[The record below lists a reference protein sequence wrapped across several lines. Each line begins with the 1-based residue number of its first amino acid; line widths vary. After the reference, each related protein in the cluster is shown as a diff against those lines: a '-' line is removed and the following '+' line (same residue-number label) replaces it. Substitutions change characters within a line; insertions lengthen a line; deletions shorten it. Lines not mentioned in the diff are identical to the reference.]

1 MKSKNRMVNGT
12 NGTDRTTRKVGTSRC
27 PACGIRARPSGP
39 PLPESVRCPRFSVR
53 SSDMLKHG
61 HHTLIELCFRCRRSL
76 PWSAAVLCRFED
88 GIHNLKC
95 VWAICG
101 DSKAVEDYRTPRR
114 YRDALACRIVRE
126 RTGARTALSAPF
138 RLAHCSGTD
147 AQQVLADCQCPT
159 ERGILTGCFTS
170 FQLVSPG
177 FSYQEKRIGTGRL
190 KTGVFRRRGT
200 FHLRERFSG
209 IFTRLVAGC
218 CIWLQLVAA
227 CCSYQE
233 KFEEASVKREI
244 STVQREIQ
252 DAETVLWAGCVALC
266 RIMPRG
272 RAEGGKFKVSGL
284 KFKVAPLKT
293 VAHCAVVARKLGWRA
308 ADCGFS
314 GGFARPAIL
323 HPLSSSSLALK
334 GCFTSFQLVSPGC
347 TYDTLKHDKTRYF

>member
-1 MKSKNRMVNGT
+1 MGRMGRIGRRHPPVWVPSAAGE
-12 NGTDRTTRKVGTSRC
+12 
-27 PACGIRARPSGP
+27 AC
-39 PLPESVRCPRFSVR
+39 L
-53 SSDMLKHG
+53 
-61 HHTLIELCFRCRRSL
+61 
-76 PWSAAVLCRFED
+76 AAVLCRF
-88 GIHNLKC
+88 
-95 VWAICG
+95 A
-101 DSKAVEDYRTPRR
+101 
-114 YRDALACRIVRE
+114 
-126 RTGARTALSAPF
+126 GARTALSAPF

-272 RAEGGKFKVSGL
+272 RAEGG
-284 KFKVAPLKT
+284 
-293 VAHCAVVARKLGWRA
+293 R
-308 ADCGFS
+308 
-314 GGFARPAIL
+314 
-323 HPLSSSSLALK
+323 
-334 GCFTSFQLVSPGC
+334 FQV
-347 TYDTLKHDKTRYF
+347 